1 MAQSW
6 AELPTCRVVWVRGV
20 NSAVFMS
27 RTSALPE
34 GFPAIF
40 GYLAGGGRTVAETV
54 TDVLHELERTVVD
67 LFPAWLP
74 GAEGID
80 GPGGA
85 AAPAVRE
92 LARRAASGHR
102 HLAPFMADLA
112 VRSLTGA
119 ALRGHP
125 GTAEVRAAGLALA
138 FAASLG
144 RPRTAILVQVPEGL
158 SSVEEETLVAAGE
171 WLVQRG
177 GLGVWLTGAALV
189 NVDRI
194 QAVTVRPEQH
204 VRPAPLSR
212 TVSGSSATA
221 GRPHPVSLVE
231 SALER
236 ALSVHTWAAGRAW
249 NQTYQPH
256 PLVNPIRVDLLWP
269 DERCVVE
276 LDGPEHRRP
285 DRLAEDLARDAR
297 LGEDGYA
304 VLRFT
309 NERVMADMPAVL
321 RELKRFL
328 QTHRTR
334 EGQGYAGNRTH
345 ALRDSGAG
353 GVDGRSGRDL
363 QPRAQ
368 GALWP
373 DH

>member
-1 MAQSW
+1 M
-6 AELPTCRVVWVRGV
+6 
-20 NSAVFMS
+20 
-27 RTSALPE
+27 
-34 GFPAIF
+34 
-40 GYLAGGGRTVAETV
+40 AETV
-54 TDVLHELERTVVD
+54 ADVLHELERTVVD

-80 GPGGA
+80 GPGGGA
-85 AAPAVRE
+85 VAAVRE

-112 VRSLTGA
+112 ARSLTGEVS
-119 ALRGHP
+119 RGHL
-125 GTAEVRAAGLALA
+125 GATEVRAAGLALA
-138 FAASLG
+138 FATSLG
-144 RPRTAILVQVPEGL
+144 RPRTSILVQMPEGL
-158 SSVEEETLVAAGE
+158 SPAEEETLVAAGE

-177 GLGVWLTGAALV
+177 GLGVWLTGAAPV
-189 NVDRI
+189 AVDRI
-194 QAVTVRPEQH
+194 QTVAVRPEPQ
-204 VRPAPLSR
+204 VGPAPQVGPESQVGPAPLR
-212 TVSGSSATA
+212 RVSGSSATA
-221 GRPHPVSLVE
+221 GLPHPFSPVE

-236 ALSVHTWAAGRAW
+236 ALSSHGWAAGRAW

-256 PLVNPIRVDLLWP
+256 PLANPIRVDLLWP

-276 LDGPEHRRP
+276 LDGPEHRHP
-285 DRLAEDLARDAR
+285 GRLADDLVRDTR
-297 LGEDGYA
+297 LGKDGYA

-353 GVDGRSGRDL
+353 GVDGRG
-363 QPRAQ
+363 
-368 GALWP
+368 G
-373 DH
+373 

>member
-6 AELPTCRVVWVRGV
+6 AELPTCRVVWACGV
-20 NSAVFMS
+20 SSAVVMS
-27 RTSALPE
+27 RTGALPE
-34 GFPAIF
+34 GSPAIF
-40 GYLAGGGRTVAETV
+40 SYLAGGGRTVAETV
-54 TDVLHELERTVVD
+54 ADVLHELERNVVD

-85 AAPAVRE
+85 AVPAVRE

-102 HLAPFMADLA
+102 HLAPFLMDLA
-112 VRSLTGA
+112 ARSLTGA
-119 ALRGHP
+119 VPRGHP
-125 GTAEVRAAGLALA
+125 GMTEVRAAGLALA

-144 RPRTAILVQVPEGL
+144 RPRTSILVQVPEGL
-158 SSVEEETLVAAGE
+158 SAAEEETLVAAGE

-189 NVDRI
+189 TVDRI
-194 QAVTVRPEQH
+194 QTVTVRSEPLRH
-204 VRPAPLSR
+204 VS
-212 TVSGSSATA
+212 VSSATA
-221 GRPHPVSLVE
+221 GLPHPFSPVE

-236 ALSVHTWAAGRAW
+236 ALSSHGWAAGRAW

-256 PLVNPIRVDLLWP
+256 PLVNPIRVDLCWP

-285 DRLAEDLARDAR
+285 GRLADDLARDAR
-297 LGEDGYA
+297 LGRDGYA

-321 RELKRFL
+321 RELKQFL

-345 ALRDSGAG
+345 TLRDSGAG
-353 GVDGRSGRDL
+353 GVDGRGE
-363 QPRAQ
+363 
-368 GALWP
+368 
-373 DH
+373 